1 MTLPEIFLLIVIA
14 IAFYLILSN
23 RLRMD
28 VAAMCMAIIL
38 GAAQFFGMGML
49 GKSGAPNDAVK
60 ALSGFGQPIIFTLIS
75 LFILSRALDKS
86 GVTRWIVRRLLRIG
100 GTSERRLIVL
110 FAGTTALL
118 SLVMNNLAAGA
129 LLLPSAMEVCRRTG
143 IRPSKLLIPVSFGS
157 LLGGTATYFTTA
169 NIIVSGLLPIAEPA
183 QQQLS
188 ILAFTHTG
196 GLIVIAGLFFFWLFG
211 QRLLPDRN
219 PPPEV
224 LIARPTAT
232 ELEDFYHL
240 GERMW
245 EARILPTSDLVGQS
259 LAQSAIGR
267 DLGVSV
273 MAIWHGEQAIFSPP
287 PSTNLQVDDIL
298 LLIGREE
305 RITHLTSHGLAV
317 GRNGTSNHISTRGVT
332 MAEVMLTPHSRASG
346 QTLKE
351 LDFRSRYGFTAVA
364 LLRKGQSFRTNVGD
378 FNLELGDT
386 ILVVGTPK
394 CMQSLR
400 RSPDYIVLEASQ
412 SDQPVDRRQSAISI
426 GMILMAIIASVIGF
440 PVYLSMLVGAF
451 ILLLAKVL
459 SVEEAYNSVEWQAIF
474 LIAGMYAVSLAMV
487 QTGLAERLGNFMTSA
502 ATPLGPLGLAAGAY
516 LLTALLTQV
525 MGGQVAALVTGPI
538 MISAAISMGTNA
550 QAIAVATAIGCSASF
565 FTPLAH
571 PVNILMITP
580 ANYKFSDFF
589 RIGWRLSI
597 VSFIVLLA
605 GMALFWKLYCV
616 LFFYI

>member
-1 MTLPEIFLLIVIA
+1 MTLPEIFLLLVIA

-38 GAAQFFGMGML
+38 GTAQFFGMGIL
-49 GKSGAPNDAVK
+49 GKTGAPNDAVK
-60 ALSGFGQPIIFTLIS
+60 ALSGFGQPIIFALIS
-75 LFILSRALDKS
+75 LFILTRALDKS

-110 FAGTTALL
+110 FAGTTAML

-188 ILAFTHTG
+188 ILAFTPTG

-273 MAIWHGEQAIFSPP
+273 MAICHGEQAIFSPP

-605 GMALFWKLYCV
+605 GMALFWKL
-616 LFFYI
+616 